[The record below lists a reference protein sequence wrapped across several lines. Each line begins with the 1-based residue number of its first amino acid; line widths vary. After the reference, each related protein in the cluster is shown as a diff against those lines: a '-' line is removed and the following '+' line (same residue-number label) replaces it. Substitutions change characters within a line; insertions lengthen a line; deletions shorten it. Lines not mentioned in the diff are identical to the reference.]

1 MHVRQAKT
9 GRKCALGPALAARC
23 CTIPTPVTAP
33 GPCAGAAQTLAAFVR
48 AVGPALGGLSWA
60 VSLRLA
66 VPGHQY
72 LAFAFVAIGLAITRT
87 LYGCVRLP
95 NNAAAIKA
103 HAAAAME

>member
-1 MHVRQAKT
+1 MTAS
-9 GRKCALGPALAARC
+9 GR
-23 CTIPTPVTAP
+23 
-33 GPCAGAAQTLAAFVR
+33 CAGAAQTLAAFVR

-103 HAAAAME
+103 HAAAALE